1 MSLPQACTRFTFED
15 YLVWEPT
22 QELRHEYL
30 NGEVFA
36 MTGARRNHVTV
47 TVNLTSALRN
57 LVRGTPCRV
66 YAIDMKLRIASADA
80 ACYPDV
86 SVSCDERDRRTDLFI
101 AHPLLIIEV
110 LSPSTAAWDRSRK
123 FDLYRQIDTLQE
135 YVLIEPELRSVDVF
149 RRRPAGDWLFQPF
162 RDDEAVEL
170 AALGCTLPMA
180 LIYEDV
186 DFPPDAAADPD

>member
-1 MSLPQACTRFTFED
+1 MSLPQGRPRFTFED
-15 YLVWEPT
+15 YLAWEPT

-30 NGEVFA
+30 AGEVFA

-47 TVNLTSALRN
+47 TVNLTAALRS

-66 YAIDMKLRIASADA
+66 YASDMKLRIASADA

-86 SVSCDERDRRTDLFI
+86 YVSCDERDRRTDLFI

-110 LSPSTAAWDRSRK
+110 LSPSTAGWDRGRK

-135 YVLIEPELRSVDVF
+135 YVPIDPELRSVDVF
-149 RRRPAGDWLFQPF
+149 RRSATGDWGFQPF
-162 RDDEAVEL
+162 RDDEAIAL
-170 AALGCTLPMA
+170 ASLDCTLPMA
-180 LIYEDV
+180 LVYEDV
-186 DFPPDAAADPD
+186 DFSTDAAGPD